1 MTQFEDPFATLMTTK
16 PEREQEQ
23 DSPATRGPAAQQ
35 PPAEEKVDLGLSP
48 STQEEIV
55 DLLAVGEELMT
66 KARAGVTGRAVRAV
80 VRQPGQ
86 MLILLAMPAGGGLPD
101 HDAPGPASLQCLS
114 GQAVLV
120 AGDRSWTL
128 VAGSAVM
135 IPQERHEVRAL
146 TDSLCVLAVSLPV

>member
-1 MTQFEDPFATLMTTK
+1 MTSLEDPFATLLAK
-16 PEREQEQ
+16 EQEQ
-23 DSPATRGPAAQQ
+23 GAPATGGEAAQRDR
-35 PPAEEKVDLGLSP
+35 AAARVDLGLSP
-48 STQEEIV
+48 STEEDIV

-80 VRQPGQ
+80 VRQSGQ

-120 AGDRSWTL
+120 AGDRSWSL
-128 VAGSAVM
+128 RPGSAVM